1 MVAAMRRSVIA
12 LLAMAAC
19 SKSEGDQ
26 GAGKANTSEEPAAG
40 GGKTV
45 LGVWPERWTCSEV
58 APLDQVSSVL
68 GGEAQLLDSPFQPP
82 RGVPKPCSYSVTRAA
97 PTDAGAA
104 IVDAWTFDVDC
115 REDYEK
121 RAELLFAQYART
133 SAELVEGYQAQVGS
147 GKPPTDDAGVP
158 IKAPMASH
166 EAMVGRKALDHHGQ
180 GLLFLDDD
188 APCYVR
194 VVGPDAERR
203 LALAKLVGANLK
215 EANAPMKPH
224 GDPVMK

>member
-26 GAGKANTSEEPAAG
+26 GAAQARTSEESAG
-40 GGKTV
+40 AGKTV
-45 LGVWPERWTCSEV
+45 LGVWPERWSCSDV
-58 APLDQVSSVL
+58 APLDQVSSLL

-97 PTDAGAA
+97 PTDAGAS

-115 REDYEK
+115 RDDYEK
-121 RAELLFAQYART
+121 RAELLFAQYTRT
-133 SAELVEGYQAQVGS
+133 SQELVEGYQAQVGS

-158 IKAPMASH
+158 LKAPMASH

-180 GLLFLDDD
+180 GLLFVDDD
-188 APCYVR
+188 SPCYVR
-194 VVGPDAERR
+194 VVGIDKAGR
-203 LALAKLVGANLK
+203 LALAQLIAGALR
-215 EANAPMKPH
+215 EANAPMPVH
-224 GDPVMK
+224 GKPVMK